1 MNKLPVPARGPK
13 ARPTWQVPPAPVL
26 TRSRCLRLLLFLPLL
41 LTHTALAALTNLE
54 QIDLKAYEAMR
65 EVERFQIKVAEKH
78 YTQGDFEVALAE
90 YEKFL
95 ILYEKSPGAPYA
107 QLMWSHSMMHL
118 KKPQTALREGFQSV
132 IDYWPESHE
141 ATLAAYCMA
150 DAYKRMGKVKEAT
163 ASFRLI
169 LDDYPKHPIA
179 TRARLDLL
187 HYARL
192 HENRN
197 EVLRILH
204 EFAFDLERTE
214 ENTAACVDAARELAG
229 IHFRAQDFE
238 KGRAALATSYQDEEL
253 DKQIREMTI
262 ATIRHLWQS
271 EETRP
276 AARKLADNIIASLR
290 KSPELTAGALYR
302 IAGLH
307 GMVGRPDEVW
317 TTYDEIDKTHGTDD
331 TLRSHRA
338 DWHLARGQRDD
349 ARRWFERYEN
359 VVEGKRK
366 LVGMAMAEDNFPL
379 AHELYRELH
388 TLDGARA
395 KEYQWAIGGC
405 YEKQGE
411 WKNAIATYRMIDDF
425 PKDHFAMANCHRK
438 LKEYAEAIQLYQQTR
453 VLDATAPRATLQIGF
468 THEEAGE
475 KEKAIRTFQL
485 TCRRFPKSAEAARA
499 HAHLEEKYNIHVTL
513 GGAVE
518 K

>member
-1 MNKLPVPARGPK
+1 MNKFLSK
-13 ARPTWQVPPAPVL
+13 
-26 TRSRCLRLLLFLPLL
+26 LLSFLFLPFL
-41 LTHTALAALTNLE
+41 LTSFAAALSDLE

-65 EVERFQIKVAEKH
+65 EVERYQMKVAEKH
-78 YTQGDFEVALAE
+78 YTKGDFDVALAE

-95 ILYEKSPGAPYA
+95 TLYEKSPGAPYA

-132 IDYWPESHE
+132 IDYWPDSHE

-163 ASFRLI
+163 HSFRLI

-192 HENRN
+192 HENRK
-197 EVLRILH
+197 EVMRILH
-204 EFAFDLERTE
+204 EFAFELERTK
-214 ENTAACVDAARELAG
+214 ENTEACVNAARELAG

-238 KGRAALATSYQDEEL
+238 KGREALATTYKDGEL
-253 DKQIREMTI
+253 DQQVREMTVE
-262 ATIRHLWQS
+262 TIRHLWKD
-271 EETRP
+271 EKTRD

-290 KSPELTAGALYR
+290 QSPELSVDLLYR

-307 GMVGRPDEVW
+307 AMVARPDQVW
-317 TTYDEIDKTHGTDD
+317 TTYDEIDKAHGTDD

-338 DWHLARGQRDD
+338 DWLLARDKRDE
-349 ARRWFERYEN
+349 ARRWYERYEN
-359 VVEGKRK
+359 VIEGKRK
-366 LVGMAMAEDNFPL
+366 LVGMAMEEGNLTL
-379 AHELYRELH
+379 ALELYRELL
-388 TLDGARA
+388 TLDGERA

-411 WKNAIATYRMIDDF
+411 WKKAISTYRMIDDF
-425 PKDHFAMANCHRK
+425 PKNHFAMASCHRK
-438 LKEYAEAIQLYQQTR
+438 IKEFAEAILLYQQTK
-453 VLDATAPRATLQIGF
+453 VIDASAPQASLQIGF

-485 TCRRFPKSAEAARA
+485 TCKRYPKSAEAASA
-499 HAHLEEKYNIHVTL
+499 HAHLQDQYNIHVTL
-513 GGAVE
+513 GGAEE

>member
-1 MNKLPVPARGPK
+1 MSAVADAWPMRASR
-13 ARPTWQVPPAPVL
+13 VL
-26 TRSRCLRLLLFLPLL
+26 IRTAVIDTPLQRLIPRLLTLFLL
-41 LTHTALAALTNLE
+41 LTHTALAALSDLE
-54 QIDLKAYEAMR
+54 QIDLKTYEAMR

-78 YTQGDFEVALAE
+78 YTQGDFQVALAE

-95 ILYEKSPGAPYA
+95 TLYEKSPGAPYA

-118 KKPQTALREGFQSV
+118 KKPETALRDGFQSV
-132 IDYWPESHE
+132 IDYWPDSHE

-169 LDDYPKHPIA
+169 LDDYPKHSIA

-192 HENRN
+192 HENHK
-197 EVLRILH
+197 EVHRILH
-204 EFAFDLERTE
+204 EFAFELERTKD
-214 ENTAACVDAARELAG
+214 NTEACVNAARELAE

-238 KGRAALATSYQDEEL
+238 NGRAALATSYQDEEL
-253 DKQIREMTI
+253 DKQIREMTV
-262 ATIRHLWQS
+262 ATIGHLWKS
-271 EETRP
+271 EDTKP

-290 KSPELTAGALYR
+290 KSPELTTGTLYR

-307 GMVGRPDEVW
+307 AMVGRPDQVW
-317 TTYDEIDKTHGTDD
+317 TTYDEIDKAHGTDD

-338 DWHLARGQRDD
+338 DWLLARDQRDD
-349 ARRWFERYEN
+349 ARRWYERYDN

-366 LVGMAMAEDNFPL
+366 LVGMAMAEGKLPL
-379 AHELYRELH
+379 ALELYRELL
-388 TLDGARA
+388 TLDGERA

-411 WKNAIATYRMIDDF
+411 WKNAIATYRQIDDF
-425 PKDHFAMANCHRK
+425 PKNHFAMAACHRQ
-438 LKEYAEAIQLYQQTR
+438 LKEYAEAILLYQQTM
-453 VLDATAPRATLQIGF
+453 VLDATAPQASLQIGF
-468 THEEAGE
+468 THEEAGD

-485 TCRRFPKSAEAARA
+485 TCKRYPKAAEAARA
-499 HAHLEEKYNIHVTL
+499 HAHLQEKYNIHVTL
-513 GGAVE
+513 GGAE
-518 K
+518 DK